1 MDIRFGNR
9 GEGMIRNLLLAAV
22 PILAGWASCA
32 SGAVAVAD
40 HDRLWLDHKVP
51 FVICEVIGAADDASQ
66 PATSGCDRGTPP
78 LASAEAAKIRE
89 AITQWNEK
97 FGSELQF
104 VAVESL
110 GRKERGAL
118 FSRSKEANLCST
130 DKIGRPK
137 KARRT
142 NVKIGTHCNGFA
154 ASETP
159 VGTVLHEMMHVA
171 GFYHEQQRPDRDAYL
186 KTHVPHGFVSVLF
199 DVDGAGQW
207 AKGNRHQTR
216 MLTPY
221 DFGSIMH
228 YPIRNPK
235 KAQLTLEGLERL
247 DSQGLTINDPGR
259 RDAMS
264 ANDIAGMN
272 ELYGSDS
279 RQSLAASEPLAKD
292 AHSPL

>member
-1 MDIRFGNR
+1 
-9 GEGMIRNLLLAAV
+9 MIRHLMLAAV

-32 SGAVAVAD
+32 SGAVAVAN
-40 HDRLWLDHKVP
+40 HNRLWLDHKVP
-51 FVICEVIGAADDASQ
+51 FVICEVTGAADDSSL
-66 PATSGCDRGTPP
+66 PVTGGCDRRTPP
-78 LASAEAAKIRE
+78 LAAAEAAKIRE

-97 FGSELQF
+97 FGSDLQF
-104 VAVESL
+104 VAVDSL
-110 GRKERGAL
+110 GRKERGVL
-118 FSRSKEANLCST
+118 FSRSKTANLCST
-130 DKIGRPK
+130 DQIGRPK

-207 AKGNRHQTR
+207 AKSSRRQAR

-247 DSQGLTINDPGR
+247 DSEGLTMSDPGR

-264 ANDIAGMN
+264 ANDVAGMKL
-272 ELYGSDS
+272 LYGSD
-279 RQSLAASEPLAKD
+279 RTQSLAAGEPLAKD
-292 AHSPL
+292 ARSPL

>member
-1 MDIRFGNR
+1 
-9 GEGMIRNLLLAAV
+9 MIRHLLLAAV
-22 PILAGWASCA
+22 PFLAGWASCA

-40 HDRLWLDHKVP
+40 HDRLWLTHNVP
-51 FVICEVIGAADDASQ
+51 FVICETTEAANDASQ
-66 PATSGCDRGTPP
+66 EGISGCDHAAKP
-78 LASAEAAKIRE
+78 LAPAEAAKVRE
-89 AITQWNEK
+89 AVAQWNET

-104 VAVESL
+104 VAVDSL
-110 GRKERGAL
+110 GRSERGVL
-118 FSRSKEANLCST
+118 FSRSKEERLCST
-130 DKIGRPK
+130 DQIGRPK

-142 NVKIGTHCNGFA
+142 NVKIGSHCNGFA

-159 VGTVLHEMMHVA
+159 IGTVLHEMMHVA

-207 AKGNRHQTR
+207 AKSNRHR
-216 MLTPY
+216 ARVLTPY

-235 KAQLTLEGLERL
+235 RAQLTLMGMVRL
-247 DSQGLTINDPGR
+247 DSEGLTINDPGK

-264 ANDIAGMN
+264 ANDVAGIK
-272 ELYGSDS
+272 ELYGSNPT
-279 RQSLAASEPLAKD
+279 QSWAAGKSVARD
-292 AHSPL
+292 GRSPL

>member
-1 MDIRFGNR
+1 MGNR
-9 GEGMIRNLLLAAV
+9 GEGMIRHLLLAAV
-22 PILAGWASCA
+22 PILAGWASGA
-32 SGAVAVAD
+32 SGAVAVAS
-40 HDRLWLDHKVP
+40 HDRLWSDHKVP
-51 FVICEVIGAADDASQ
+51 FVICEMTGAEGQ
-66 PATSGCDRGTPP
+66 PAESGCDHGAAP
-78 LASAEAAKIRE
+78 LAAAEATKVRE
-89 AITQWNEK
+89 AVARWNEM
-97 FGSELQF
+97 FGSDLQF

-110 GRKERGAL
+110 GRSERGVL
-118 FSRSKEANLCST
+118 FSRSKEESLCST
-130 DKIGRPK
+130 DQIGRPK

-142 NVKIGTHCNGFA
+142 NVRIGTHCNGFA

-186 KTHVPHGFVSVLF
+186 KTHVPHGLVSMLF

-207 AKGNRHQTR
+207 AKSSRRHAR

-235 KAQLTLEGLERL
+235 KAQLTLEGKEQL
-247 DSQGLTINDPGR
+247 DSEGLTINDPGR

-264 ANDIAGMN
+264 ANDIAGMKL
-272 ELYGSDS
+272 LYGAPP
-279 RQSLAASEPLAKD
+279 SLAAGEPLAKD
-292 AHSPL
+292 SRSPL

>member
-1 MDIRFGNR
+1 
-9 GEGMIRNLLLAAV
+9 LAAV

-40 HDRLWLDHKVP
+40 HGRLWLTHAVP
-51 FVICEVIGAADDASQ
+51 FVICETTETANDGSQGAK
-66 PATSGCDRGTPP
+66 SGCDHGAKP
-78 LASAEAAKIRE
+78 LAPAEAAKVRE
-89 AITQWNEK
+89 AVTQWNEK

-110 GRKERGAL
+110 SRSERGVL
-118 FSRSKEANLCST
+118 FSRSKEENLCST
-130 DKIGRPK
+130 DQIGRPK

-154 ASETP
+154 ALETP

-207 AKGNRHQTR
+207 AKSSRHQAR

-235 KAQLTLEGLERL
+235 RAQLTLEGVVRL
-247 DSQGLTINDPGR
+247 DSEGLTINDPGK

-264 ANDIAGMN
+264 ANDITGMKL
-272 ELYGSDS
+272 LYGSDPS
-279 RQSLAASEPLAKD
+279 QAMAAGEPLAKGTR
-292 AHSPL
+292 SPL